1 MSTRKRSRKSPTESA
16 TLFAIGTVKTGN
28 DGNQWRVETN
38 KNGVKRW
45 VQTKGIKNKTVSKRY
60 LKWRE
65 KTALFSVFYQQ
76 SKACKD
82 KEEGKCD
89 PFMSD
94 GPLYDIMWNMG
105 GPNNTIDKTYDTA
118 ITFDGPTESMKEAKA
133 IVQREYEKIKKRG
146 AISAFVIRDD

>member
-16 TLFAIGTVKTGN
+16 TLFAIGTVKTGT
-28 DGNQWRVETN
+28 DGHQWRVETN

-45 VQTKGIKNKTVSKRY
+45 TRTKPNNKTESKRVQ
-60 LKWRE
+60 KWHE
-65 KTALFSVFYQQ
+65 KTGLFSVFYQQ

-89 PFMSD
+89 PYMKD
-94 GPLYDIMWNMG
+94 TVLYDIMWNMG
-105 GPNNTIDKTYDTA
+105 FPNNTVDKTYDTA
-118 ITFDGPTESMKEAKA
+118 ITFDGPTESIKEAKA

-146 AISAFVIRDD
+146 AIQAFVIRD